1 MVIWIIGLSGAG
13 KTTLAKETLKLV
25 KKEIS
30 NVVLIDGDMIRDTFS
45 NDLGYSL
52 ADRRKNA
59 ERISRICK
67 YLDDQ
72 NIHVICAILSL
83 FPESREWNRK
93 FINNYYEVF
102 IDASIAQLKK
112 RDYKGLYKRFENG
125 EIKNIAGMDI
135 EFKKPDSPDIIIK
148 NNGLINLLKIK
159 AINLSKIIL
168 EAKL

>member
-102 IDASIAQLKK
+102 IDASIVQLKK

>member
-25 KKEIS
+25 KKKIS

-52 ADRRKNA
+52 DDRRKNA

-148 NNGLINLLKIK
+148 NNGLINLLKGK
-159 AINLSKIIL
+159 AISLSKIIL
-168 EAKL
+168 KAKL

>member
-135 EFKKPDSPDIIIK
+135 EFKKPDSPYILIK
-148 NNGLINLLKIK
+148 NNGLINLIKIK
-159 AINLSKIIL
+159 AINI
-168 EAKL
+168 

>member
-148 NNGLINLLKIK
+148 NNGLINLLKGK